1 VKIIGGRVEDDAAC
15 PNGLELLYDQ
25 RVSEETLGL
34 GTDGNFDG
42 RDTCSPVILP
52 QLSSSLRHVQS
63 LERVEV
69 VAQRIDQFSKTEL
82 LQQTNGQ
89 QFRDHS
95 PSLAHA
101 SISRILLC
109 LFLELQTV
117 CDKGAYGGSVEVV
130 FADLRLDRLDQK
142 LRDLWRS
149 QLVPGKRS
157 LALLHDQYAAGV
169 GDVV

>member
-1 VKIIGGRVEDDAAC
+1 VEDDAAC

-25 RVSEETLGL
+25 RVGEEALGL
-34 GTDGNFDG
+34 GTDRNLDG
-42 RDTCSPVILP
+42 RDTCSPVVLP
-52 QLSSSLRHVQS
+52 QLSSSLRYIQS

-69 VAQRIDQFSKTEL
+69 VTQRIDQLTKIEL
-82 LQQTNGQ
+82 LKQADGQ
-89 QFRDHS
+89 QLRDHS
-95 PSLAHA
+95 SCLAHA

-130 FADLRLDRLDQK
+130 FADLRLDRLDQE
-142 LRDLWRS
+142 LRDLGRS
-149 QLVPGKRS
+149 QLVPCERR
-157 LALLHDQYAAGV
+157 LALLYDQYAARV